1 MGSDDVAVIT
11 VWWNNYRINFWYM
24 TKSEAVHRM
33 KSADLSKKNK
43 QLWLWKQLFITV
55 MLNNMPES
63 MTKQQTDCE
72 RKTKKG
78 A

>member
-1 MGSDDVAVIT
+1 
-11 VWWNNYRINFWYM
+11 M

-43 QLWLWKQLFITV
+43 QLWLWKQLLITV

>member
-1 MGSDDVAVIT
+1 
-11 VWWNNYRINFWYM
+11 M

-55 MLNNMPES
+55 ILNNMPES

-72 RKTKKG
+72 GKTKKG